1 MKREGLPTLFRGGDD
16 LLIAKFLDRRDLGQ
30 SGPRVQ
36 SCLPP
41 ARANPATIRQF
52 QRCSSLQYQKMLPA
66 PSLHYQEML
75 PAPYVGRTSF
85 EDLEIIGKVDRQWML
100 LSLQL
105 LKISLQIAKLQGDSP
120 ARPFRV

>member
-52 QRCSSLQYQKMLPA
+52 QRCSSLQYQKCSLLLPCITKKCSLLLMSGEL
-66 PSLHYQEML
+66 PSKILKL
-75 PAPYVGRTSF
+75 
-85 EDLEIIGKVDRQWML
+85 LGKL
-100 LSLQL
+100 T
-105 LKISLQIAKLQGDSP
+105 GNGCCSP
-120 ARPFRV
+120 CNF